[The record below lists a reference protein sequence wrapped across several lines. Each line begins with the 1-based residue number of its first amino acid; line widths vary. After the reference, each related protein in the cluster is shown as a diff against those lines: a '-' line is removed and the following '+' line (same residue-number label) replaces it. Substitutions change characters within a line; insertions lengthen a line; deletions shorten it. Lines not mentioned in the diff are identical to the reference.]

1 VNYLETLGAAIRAE
15 VAVSALPD
23 SNDLDE
29 LFVLYA
35 VLLLAKGQHVTAE
48 DTHNAW
54 CAWMMR
60 RDAAHESIRPYGEL
74 DTATRDADLPY
85 LEAIR
90 AVAGNVGQ

>member
-1 VNYLETLGAAIRAE
+1 MNYLETLGGAIRAE
-15 VAVSALPD
+15 VAPSALPD
-23 SNDLDE
+23 SNDLDA

-35 VLLLAKGQHVTAE
+35 VLLLAKGQRVTAE

-60 RDAAHESIRPYGEL
+60 HDHAHESIRPYDEL
-74 DTATRDADLPY
+74 DSATRDADLPY

-90 AVAGNVGQ
+90 AVARSVGR